1 MSQEIYKHYEL
12 YKHLQLNTNALN
24 QTQQPEKKLIQT
36 NFESILNAYCAHDN
50 HTKVPLV
57 ICSFKEDSLPFS
69 YLNECTTDEL
79 VSKWIFNS
87 VKQNQQ
93 NKAPHLRS
101 LVFRFCG
108 HTILASDIF
117 TLIQSIVH
125 QICYLFEV
133 HESWSFNVSQSTTI
147 LITFI
152 FHFHQFSNY

>member
-1 MSQEIYKHYEL
+1 M
-12 YKHLQLNTNALN
+12 QLL
-24 QTQQPEKKLIQT
+24 QTQQPENKMIQA
-36 NFESILNAYCAHDN
+36 NFESILNAYLAQDN

-57 ICSFKEDSLPFS
+57 ICSFKEDLLPLS
-69 YLNECTTDEL
+69 HLNECTTDEL

-87 VKQNQQ
+87 VKHNQQ

-133 HESWSFNVSQSTTI
+133 HESWSFNVSQSI
-147 LITFI
+147 IDVHLR
-152 FHFHQFSNY
+152 QGC